1 MTTQLSSL
9 LSLLVVA
16 ALLLVLGAVIRRR
29 GPQGF
34 VHGLGDWTRLDAST
48 RQRVGQVIGNILFAM
63 AALIGGFAGYSYLHA
78 ADAQRIGVAGLLLTI
93 GISGLTIG
101 LLMYLLRVQKSGGKD
116 RHGR

>member
-1 MTTQLSSL
+1 MSIPLSSL

-16 ALLLVLGAVIRRR
+16 ALLLVFGVVIRRR

-34 VHGLGDWTRLDAST
+34 VHGLGDWSRLDASS
-48 RQRVGQVIGNILFAM
+48 RQRVGQVIGNVMFAM

-93 GISGLTIG
+93 GVSGLTLG

>member
-1 MTTQLSSL
+1 MSTPLSSL

-16 ALLLVLGAVIRRR
+16 ALLLVLGMVIRRR

-34 VHGLGDWTRLDAST
+34 VHGLGDWSRLDAKT
-48 RQRVGQVIGNILFAM
+48 RQRAGQVIGNVMFAT
-63 AALIGGFAGYSYLHA
+63 AALIGGFGGYSYLHA
-78 ADAQRIGVAGLLLTI
+78 ADAQRIGMAGLLLTM

-101 LLMYLLRVQKSGGKD
+101 LLMYLLRLQKSTGKD

>member
-1 MTTQLSSL
+1 MSSPLSSL

-16 ALLLVLGAVIRRR
+16 ALLLVLGVVVRHR

-34 VHGLGDWTRLDAST
+34 VHGLGDWSRLDAST
-48 RQRVGQVIGNILFAM
+48 RQRVGQVIGNVMFVM
-63 AALIGGFAGYSYLHA
+63 AALIGGFAGYSYLYA
-78 ADAQRIGVAGLLLTI
+78 ADAQRIGMAGLLLTI